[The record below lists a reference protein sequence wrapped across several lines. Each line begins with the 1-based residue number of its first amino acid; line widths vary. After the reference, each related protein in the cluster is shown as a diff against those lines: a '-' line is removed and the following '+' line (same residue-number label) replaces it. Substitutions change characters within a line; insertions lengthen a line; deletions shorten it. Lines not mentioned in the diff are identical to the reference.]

1 MNTQGFSVHAK
12 EPDGW
17 LKAWEVRKDGVPVAH
32 FRYRD
37 CAENYVEDEVC
48 RLDHFARLEE
58 QAKEMRRVR
67 AALAEQAQTPAGYRD
82 IPGVGAATVVDVKE
96 IQVRPF
102 YGRAMLAWLIEEYRH
117 WNSQPGYTAS
127 MRAELRNG
135 RQMVRMV
142 AFERRQGE

>member
-1 MNTQGFSVHAK
+1 MKTQGFSIHAK

-17 LKAWEVRKDGVPVAH
+17 LKAWEVRKDGEPVAH

-37 CAENYVEDEVC
+37 CAESYVED
-48 RLDHFARLEE
+48 AR
-58 QAKEMRRVR
+58 AM
-67 AALAEQAQTPAGYRD
+67 QTPAASYRF
-82 IPGVGAATVVDVKE
+82 IPGLGMVSAVVDVKE

-102 YGRAMLAWLIEEYRH
+102 YGRAMLAWLFEEYRH
-117 WNSQPGYTAS
+117 WTGQPGYTAS
-127 MRAELRNG
+127 MRAEMRNG

>member
-37 CAENYVEDEVC
+37 CAESYIED
-48 RLDHFARLEE
+48 AISM
-58 QAKEMRRVR
+58 QA
-67 AALAEQAQTPAGYRD
+67 PASAYRF
-82 IPGVGAATVVDVKE
+82 IPGLGMVGAVVDVKE

-102 YGRAMLAWLIEEYRH
+102 YGRAMLAWLFEEYRH
-117 WNSQPGYTAS
+117 WTGQPGYTAS